1 MTFSSF
7 NLTSLYQR
15 CSHCLTVEK
24 ITVVKIKTIQLYR
37 FKFGSYANNGGPVAQ
52 DLKLFQFPSKPEQP
66 GLSGSICSK
75 VIYI

>member
-24 ITVVKIKTIQLYR
+24 ITVVKIKTIQLYSTLR
-37 FKFGSYANNGGPVAQ
+37 GKT
-52 DLKLFQFPSKPEQP
+52 DKLEEAVNRKIVSKTYPTF
-66 GLSGSICSK
+66 
-75 VIYI
+75 